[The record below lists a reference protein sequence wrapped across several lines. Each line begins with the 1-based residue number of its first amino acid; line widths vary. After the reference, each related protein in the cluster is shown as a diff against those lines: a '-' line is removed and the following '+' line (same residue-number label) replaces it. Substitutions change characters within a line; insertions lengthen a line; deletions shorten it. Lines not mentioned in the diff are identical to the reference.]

1 MILTCPACA
10 TSYFIPDDAM
20 GPNGRKVRCQA
31 CGEVWRAT
39 SEEPLELTLAP
50 EPHAVA
56 PAEPATSPAAV
67 DPEPE
72 SLAET
77 PAPELPKAFRA
88 RAEQQRRL
96 RRAAAHGIVWAGLAG
111 LMALVLNKT
120 RFGWSIYAIGANET
134 AAVLTGLP
142 ARRIR
147 VLLYGLAGLCGG
159 LTGVCVIG

>member
-96 RRAAAHGIVWAGLAG
+96 RRAAAHGIPQGLAI
-111 LMALVLNKT
+111 K
-120 RFGWSIYAIGANET
+120 
-134 AAVLTGLP
+134 
-142 ARRIR
+142 IR
-147 VLLYGLAGLCGG
+147 AGGRGECIKRACLHMPNSAGCSMERHGSVG
-159 LTGVCVIG
+159 

>member
-56 PAEPATSPAAV
+56 PAEPAPPLPDMPTRPDV
-67 DPEPE
+67 PE
-72 SLAET
+72 S
-77 PAPELPKAFRA
+77 
-88 RAEQQRRL
+88 
-96 RRAAAHGIVWAGLAG
+96 GV
-111 LMALVLNKT
+111 VL
-120 RFGWSIYAIGANET
+120 ET
-134 AAVLTGLP
+134 A
-142 ARRIR
+142 R
-147 VLLYGLAGLCGG
+147 VQGNA
-159 LTGVCVIG
+159 